1 MGSLLLIIAIFIFVS
16 IFFIFRLFS
25 NYKIDNY
32 QALIVNYGVAT
43 ILAFLFYNGEIPIK
57 DVINQDWFLPSSILG
72 VLFASSFLVFAIS
85 TQKMGMAITSV
96 ASKMSV
102 IIPVTAGVILYESES
117 LSVFEITG
125 LALAMASFYLIF
137 KKDKKEEST
146 STKYILLPIIVLI
159 LSGINDTLMKYIRE
173 VHFNISESTL
183 NSEILFVGSLF
194 AISFISSLVLFG
206 TPIIIKKSKIEF
218 KNIIAGSIL
227 GLFNF
232 FSAFTMFKAMGHFP
246 SAVFF
251 PIFNVSIVS
260 LSALL
265 GIVFF
270 KERLSKI
277 NYIGLA
283 FALSAILMLTIN

>member
-1 MGSLLLIIAIFIFVS
+1 MGTILLIIAILIFVS

-32 QALIVNYGVAT
+32 QALIVNYGIAT
-43 ILAFLFYNGEIPIK
+43 ALAFMFYNGEMPVTEI
-57 DVINQDWFLPSSILG
+57 VNQDWFLPASILG

-102 IIPVTAGVILYESES
+102 IIPVTAGVLMYENES
-117 LSVFEITG
+117 LSTIEIIG
-125 LALAMASFYLIF
+125 LAFAMASFYLIF
-137 KKDKKEEST
+137 KKDKKEES
-146 STKYILLPIIVLI
+146 SNIKYILLPIIVLV

-173 VHFNISESTL
+173 IHFNISNSTL

-194 AISFISSLVLFG
+194 AVSFISSLVLFG
-206 TPIIIKKSKIEF
+206 IPIIIKKSKIEM

-227 GLFNF
+227 GFFNF
-232 FSAFTMFKAMGHFP
+232 FSAFTMFKAMGYFP

-251 PIFNVSIVS
+251 PIFNVGIVS

-265 GIVFF
+265 GILFF
-270 KERLSKI
+270 KEKLSKI
-277 NYIGLA
+277 NYIGLV
-283 FALSAILMLTIN
+283 FALGAILMLTIN

>member
-1 MGSLLLIIAIFIFVS
+1 MGTILLIVAILIFVS

-32 QALIVNYGVAT
+32 QALIVNYAVAAT
-43 ILAFLFYNGEIPIK
+43 LAFIFYNGELP
-57 DVINQDWFLPSSILG
+57 VSEVVNQDWFLPSSILG

-102 IIPVTAGVILYESES
+102 IIPVTAGVVLYETET
-117 LSVFEITG
+117 LSTFEIAG

-137 KKDKKEEST
+137 KKDKKEGST
-146 STKYILLPIIVLI
+146 NAKYVILPIVVLI

-173 VHFNISESTL
+173 IHFNLESTL
-183 NSEILFVGSLF
+183 NSEILFIGSLF
-194 AISFISSLVLFG
+194 AISFISSIVLFG
-206 TPIIIKKSKIEF
+206 IPTIVNKNKIEI

-227 GLFNF
+227 GFFNF

-251 PIFNVSIVS
+251 PIFNVGIVS

-270 KERLSKI
+270 KEKLSKI
-277 NYIGLA
+277 NYIGLI
-283 FALSAILMLTIN
+283 FALGAILMLTIN